1 MDCVIDD
8 YVTLSQV
15 IKKVGKS
22 VKLPRG
28 EIVLEQ
34 LGGDFTQSD
43 CDKLNEM
50 AWLVIEIDK
59 ASYLALRT
67 AIASVFSFNGCSPYQ
82 GKFKT
87 GQVTYGDIVDNLEI
101 IFARLVVQFD
111 IDDTL
116 EPRDQSLIRDALI
129 EQLDRTVSV

>member
-28 EIVLEQ
+28 EIALEQ
-34 LGGDFTQSD
+34 LGEDFTQSD

-59 ASYLALRT
+59 ASYLPLRT
-67 AIASVFSFNGCSPYQ
+67 AIASVFSFNECSHYQ

-116 EPRDQSLIRDALI
+116 EPREQSLIRDALI
-129 EQLDRTVSV
+129 EQLDRAVSV